1 MLALALI
8 SQLLAAGP
16 TQLTIDVKPEGV
28 VVMLDGKPAGKS
40 GDKPIVKKVKPGKHV
55 VRLSHKGD
63 SHEEEVSLKN
73 GENKTYAWAFEGSKP
88 TAAPTDEVPAA
99 E

>member
-8 SQLLAAGP
+8 SHLLAAGP

-28 VVMLDGKPAGKS
+28 AVMLDGKPAGKS

-63 SHEEEVSLKN
+63 AHEEEVSVKN
-73 GENKTYAWAFEGSKP
+73 GESKTYAWAFEGSAP
-88 TAAPTDEVPAA
+88 SAAPTDAVPS